1 MEPSTAYL
9 IAAVSVASFIGALP
23 FGLVN
28 LNVMD
33 TTIRKSP
40 KEGILMSIGATLV
53 EMGHA
58 FIAIQC
64 AMLITDSLESN
75 PYIKGAVLVL
85 FLVIGLYFF
94 FKQQSPDRPKR
105 KLSFKVSDF
114 GRGAFLSLINPQA
127 IPFWLFVITY
137 FSSHNMF
144 DVHPEM
150 FPEFLTGVGI
160 GKILALLVFVYF
172 SVFIEK
178 KMGRVS
184 EGMNRIIG
192 SIFILLAAL
201 QAYQIWG

>member
-53 EMGHA
+53 EMVHA
-58 FIAIQC
+58 FIAIQF
-64 AMLITDSLESN
+64 AMLLTDSLESN
-75 PYIKGAVLVL
+75 PYLKGGVLAL
-85 FLVIGLYFF
+85 FLIIGLYFF

-105 KLSFKVSDF
+105 KLPFKVSDF
-114 GRGAFLSLINPQA
+114 SRGAFLSMINPQA

-184 EGMNRIIG
+184 EGMNKIIG